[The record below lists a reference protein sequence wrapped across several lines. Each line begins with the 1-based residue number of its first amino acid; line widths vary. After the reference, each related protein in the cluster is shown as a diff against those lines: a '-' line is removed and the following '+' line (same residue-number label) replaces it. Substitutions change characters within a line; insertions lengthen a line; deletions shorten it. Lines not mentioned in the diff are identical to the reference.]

1 MRITDLLKAC
11 SVELNGTPQTKEET
25 IKQMVALMEKGGN
38 VTDVEKYTNLL
49 PVFDRDYKVVLKN
62 IKQGSLPVRK
72 KERRES
78 GKELQSL
85 MQRPMQ
91 LMHRGL
97 QQW

>member
-1 MRITDLLKAC
+1 
-11 SVELNGTPQTKEET
+11 
-25 IKQMVALMEKGGN
+25 MEKGGN
-38 VTDVEKYTNLL
+38 VTDVEKYKAG
-49 PVFDRDYKVVLKN
+49 VFA
-62 IKQGSLPVRK
+62 
-72 KERRES
+72 REEEGTTGI

>member
-38 VTDVEKYTNLL
+38 VQM
-49 PVFDRDYKVVLKN
+49 LKN

>member
-25 IKQMVALMEKGGN
+25 IKQMVALMEKG
-38 VTDVEKYTNLL
+38 
-49 PVFDRDYKVVLKN
+49 
-62 IKQGSLPVRK
+62 SLPVRK

>member
-38 VTDVEKYTNLL
+38 VTE
-49 PVFDRDYKVVLKN
+49 
-62 IKQGSLPVRK
+62 RK
-72 KERRES
+72 REQRES

>member
-38 VTDVEKYTNLL
+38 VTDVEKYKAG
-49 PVFDRDYKVVLKN
+49 VFA
-62 IKQGSLPVRK
+62 VRK